1 MTRKLIAAGAVY
13 VIYEVVSTAV
23 LLGIVAWGYF

>member
-13 VIYEVVSTAV
+13 VIYEVVSTAALFAV
-23 LLGIVAWGYF
+23 LAWGHV